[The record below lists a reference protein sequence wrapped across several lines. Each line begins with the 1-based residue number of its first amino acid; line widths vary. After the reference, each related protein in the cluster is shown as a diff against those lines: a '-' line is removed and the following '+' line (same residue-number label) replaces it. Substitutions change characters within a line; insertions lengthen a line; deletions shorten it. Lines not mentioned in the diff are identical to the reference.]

1 MTFEFGLRILEAT
14 FLGVQDHSRPLSINS
29 RDIPAI
35 RSASEALASAI
46 VMSSIVMGT
55 PDSVYPDLFSESRPG
70 VVDSLAR
77 DRACSTAFGDC
88 MPITLKVQILSR
100 IAGDLRF
107 DDVLAPE
114 LVPAGVTFA
123 AELES

>member
-1 MTFEFGLRILEAT
+1 
-14 FLGVQDHSRPLSINS
+14 
-29 RDIPAI
+29 
-35 RSASEALASAI
+35 
-46 VMSSIVMGT
+46 
-55 PDSVYPDLFSESRPG
+55 
-70 VVDSLAR
+70 
-77 DRACSTAFGDC
+77 